1 MATKILASSSHS
13 FENECKEIH
22 DSWGRLNQLIRALA
36 SRTQLECRRI
46 RETYKG
52 MYGEDLITLLQKTS
66 MTSQINEPG
75 VSPKTCA
82 ALSLWMLDPHERD
95 ATVAREA
102 IQKDDTNFKALVE
115 IFVGRKSSHIA
126 LIKQAYQS
134 KYKRKLDQDIINIEP
149 PHPYQ
154 KILVALATSHKAH
167 QADVSQHIAKC
178 DARRLYEAGEGS
190 PGAIDQGI
198 VLEIF
203 TKRSIPQLKLT
214 FSCYKHIYGHDYTKS
229 ITKGNSGKFEDA
241 LKMVI
246 KCICNAP
253 NYYAKTLFASIKGMT
268 ADRGALAR
276 VMVSRAEMDMDEIQ
290 RVFKI
295 EYGVELREAI
305 CDSIPSGDYRD
316 FLLALANK
324 TITAPSKAC

>member
-1 MATKILASSSHS
+1 MATKILASSSHG

-46 RETYKG
+46 RETYKD

-66 MTSQINEPG
+66 MTSQRTEPG

-102 IQKDDTNFKALVE
+102 IQQDDTNFKAIVE
-115 IFVGRKSSHIA
+115 IFLVRKSSHIA

-134 KYKRKLDQDIINIEP
+134 KYKRQLDQDIITIEP

-178 DARRLYEAGEGS
+178 DARRLYETGEGS
-190 PGAIDQGI
+190 PGAIDEGTL
-198 VLEIF
+198 LEIF
-203 TKRSIPQLKLT
+203 TKRSVPQLKLT

-229 ITKGNSGKFEDA
+229 ITKGDSWEFEDA

-246 KCICNAP
+246 KCICNPP
-253 NYYAKTLFASIKGMT
+253 NYYAKTLFTSIKGMT

-295 EYGVELREAI
+295 KYGVELREAI

-316 FLLALANK
+316 FLLALATK
-324 TITAPSKAC
+324 TATTPSKA

>member
-1 MATKILASSSHS
+1 MATKILASSSHG

-46 RETYKG
+46 RETYKE
-52 MYGEDLITLLQKTS
+52 MYGEDLISLLQKTN
-66 MTSQINEPG
+66 SQRNEPGG

-102 IQKDDTNFKALVE
+102 IQQDDTNYKALVE
-115 IFVGRKSSHIA
+115 IFLGRKSSHIA
-126 LIKQAYQS
+126 LIKQAYQL
-134 KYKRKLDQDIINIEP
+134 KYKRQLDQDIVNIEP

-178 DARRLYEAGEGS
+178 DAIRLFETGEGS
-190 PGAIDQGI
+190 PGAIDEGV

-229 ITKGNSGKFEDA
+229 ITKGNSGEFEDA

-246 KCICNAP
+246 KCICNPP
-253 NYYAKTLFASIKGMT
+253 NYHAKTLFTSIKGMT
-268 ADRGALAR
+268 ADRGAVTR

-295 EYGVELREAI
+295 KYGLELREVI
-305 CDSIPSGDYRD
+305 SDSIPSGDYRD

-324 TITAPSKAC
+324 TANAPSKSM

>member
-1 MATKILASSSHS
+1 MATKILASASSHS

-22 DSWGRLNQLIRALA
+22 DSWGRLNQLIRGLA
-36 SRTQLECRRI
+36 SRSQLECGRI

-52 MYGEDLITLLQKTS
+52 MYGEDLVVLLQKTS
-66 MTSQINEPG
+66 MSSQPG

-82 ALSLWMLDPHERD
+82 ALSLWMLHPHERD

-102 IQKDDTNFKALVE
+102 IQQDDTNYKALVE
-115 IFVGRKSSHIA
+115 IFLGRKSSHIA

-134 KYKRKLDQDIINIEP
+134 KYKRQLDQDIIHIES

-167 QADVSQHIAKC
+167 EADVSQHIAKC
-178 DARRLYEAGEGS
+178 DAMRLYETGEGS
-190 PGAIDQGI
+190 PGAIDEGT

-214 FSCYKHIYGHDYTKS
+214 FSCYKHIYGHEYTKS
-229 ITKGNSGKFEDA
+229 ITKGNPGEFEDA

-246 KCICNAP
+246 KCTCNP
-253 NYYAKTLFASIKGMT
+253 PKYYAKTLFASIKGVT
-268 ADRGALAR
+268 TDRGALAR

-290 RVFKI
+290 RVFKMK
-295 EYGVELREAI
+295 YGVELREAI

-324 TITAPSKAC
+324 TNTTPSKAC

>member
-214 FSCYKHIYGHDYTKS
+214 FSCYKHIYGHDYTKVMCFLCYPDLP
-229 ITKGNSGKFEDA
+229 ILFLYLNREED
-241 LKMVI
+241 L
-246 KCICNAP
+246 
-253 NYYAKTLFASIKGMT
+253 LFHLCFS
-268 ADRGALAR
+268 
-276 VMVSRAEMDMDEIQ
+276 V
-290 RVFKI
+290 
-295 EYGVELREAI
+295 
-305 CDSIPSGDYRD
+305 
-316 FLLALANK
+316 NH
-324 TITAPSKAC
+324 

>member
-1 MATKILASSSHS
+1 MATKILASSSLS
-13 FENECKEIH
+13 IENECKEIH
-22 DSWGRLNQLIRALA
+22 DSGGRLNQLILPLV
-36 SRTQLECRRI
+36 SRNQIECRRI
-46 RETYKG
+46 RETYKK
-52 MYGEDLITLLQKTS
+52 MYGEDLISLLQKTS
-66 MTSQINEPG
+66 LISQRNEPAG
-75 VSPKTCA
+75 VSPRTCA

-102 IQKDDTNFKALVE
+102 IREDDTNYKALVE
-115 IFVGRKSSHIA
+115 IFVGQKSSHIA

-134 KYKRKLDQDIINIEP
+134 KYKRQLDQDIINIEP

-178 DARRLYEAGEGS
+178 DARRLYERGEGS
-190 PGAIDQGI
+190 PGDIDEVI

-203 TKRSIPQLKLT
+203 TKRNISQLKLT

-229 ITKGNSGKFEDA
+229 ITKGNSPEFEDA

-246 KCICNAP
+246 KCICDPP
-253 NYYAKTLFASIKGMT
+253 NYYAKTLFTSIKGMT

-276 VMVSRAEMDMDEIQ
+276 VMVSRAEIEMDEIQ

-295 EYGVELREAI
+295 KYEVELREAI
-305 CDSIPSGDYRD
+305 CESIPSGDYRD

-324 TITAPSKAC
+324 TVTSP